1 MKRTTLLAA
10 GGAAVVA
17 VSLAVAVPA
26 FAQTTP
32 TPEPAPPSSSAP
44 APAPESAAPDAPAPD
59 GATPDGT
66 PCGPGGAP
74 GEGRGPAQGWGPGEG
89 RGPRGGGPD
98 GAGPGGPP
106 LERHAGEPATVEST
120 VASTTTGPDG
130 GIRGL
135 VLADGTV
142 VRVPPRADVDLAA
155 YPVGTPLR
163 VEGER
168 TTAPDGSSHL
178 HPTTI
183 TNTATGESVT
193 VPGR

>member
-10 GGAAVVA
+10 GGAAA
-17 VSLAVAVPA
+17 AVAVTLVLAVPA
-26 FAQTTP
+26 LAQQ
-32 TPEPAPPSSSAP
+32 
-44 APAPESAAPDAPAPD
+44 PAPEGTAPEGTA
-59 GATPDGT
+59 PDGT
-66 PCGPGGAP
+66 PCAGGRGGDGDRP
-74 GEGRGPAQGWGPGEG
+74 DRGEGGGRGGDGPA
-89 RGPRGGGPD
+89 
-98 GAGPGGPP
+98 
-106 LERHAGEPATVEST
+106 ERPAGEPATVEST

-130 GIRGL
+130 QIRGL
-135 VLADGTV
+135 VLADGTE
-142 VRVPPRADVDLAA
+142 VRVSPRSDVDLAA

-168 TTAPDGSSHL
+168 EAGPDGSSHL